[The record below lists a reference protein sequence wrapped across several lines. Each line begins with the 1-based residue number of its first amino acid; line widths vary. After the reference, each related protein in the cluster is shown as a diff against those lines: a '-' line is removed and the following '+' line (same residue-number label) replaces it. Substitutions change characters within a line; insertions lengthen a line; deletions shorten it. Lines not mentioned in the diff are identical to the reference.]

1 MMYKLYCTQIGETVS
16 NAAITTENGKT
27 ISFIFAPDN
36 TDYQQFKLDLANGAQ
51 LMDADGN
58 TMTTDQINTFLETL
72 P

>member
-1 MMYKLYCTQIGETVS
+1 MQYKILNGQDSQPCGVTIAGENIFIPLYDG
-16 NAAITTENGKT
+16 
-27 ISFIFAPDN
+27 N